1 MQWLNVVGKKTF
13 FRTFF
18 SNVQSFQPP
27 LCSRGGGVGVEVN
40 YIKNNLRT
48 LFYVIKLR

>member
-1 MQWLNVVGKKTF
+1 MTARNDTREGGIWG
-13 FRTFF
+13 
-18 SNVQSFQPP
+18 S
-27 LCSRGGGVGVEVN
+27 GGGVGVDVN

>member
-1 MQWLNVVGKKTF
+1 MLWEKKLFLGPF
-13 FRTFF
+13 FPTYNHF
-18 SNVQSFQPP
+18 NHHYA
-27 LCSRGGGVGVEVN
+27 RGGGVGVEVN